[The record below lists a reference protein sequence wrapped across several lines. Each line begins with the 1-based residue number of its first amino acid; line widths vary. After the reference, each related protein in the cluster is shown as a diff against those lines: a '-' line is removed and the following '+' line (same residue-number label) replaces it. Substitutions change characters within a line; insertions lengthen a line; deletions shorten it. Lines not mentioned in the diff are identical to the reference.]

1 MRKKERRKSKNKEKR
16 SIARNLKA
24 PGLAAERIQNV
35 TGLSAKETT
44 NYEVNHQQT
53 V

>member
-1 MRKKERRKSKNKEKR
+1 MRKKERRKSKNKENK

-24 PGLAAERIQNV
+24 LGLAAEQTQNV

>member
-1 MRKKERRKSKNKEKR
+1 MRKKERRKSKNKENR

-24 PGLAAERIQNV
+24 PGLAAERIQNI
-35 TGLSAKETT
+35 TGLSAKKTS
-44 NYEVNHQQT
+44 NYEENHQQT